1 MASVIFDVTPEEL
14 ESSANRIEEKSKEF
28 VQAYNNIYTAVAD
41 LRVSYKGEASDS
53 FNQKIEGYKDNFIN
67 TDKRLANYVQF
78 IRDYA
83 KLIRK
88 AEEEIKAQVR

>member
-14 ESSANRIEEKSKEF
+14 VSSANRIEEKSKEF

-53 FNQKIEGYKDNFIN
+53 FNQKIEGYKDNFIT

-83 KLIRK
+83 KLIK
-88 AEEEIKAQVR
+88 KTEEEIKAQIR